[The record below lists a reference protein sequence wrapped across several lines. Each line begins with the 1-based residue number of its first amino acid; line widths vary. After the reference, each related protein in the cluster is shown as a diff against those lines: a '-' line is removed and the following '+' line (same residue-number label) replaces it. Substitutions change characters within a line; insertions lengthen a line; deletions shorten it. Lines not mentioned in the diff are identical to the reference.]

1 MTTKKEKL
9 FINIVLALFVAGIIC
24 CFTLFPLL
32 CDTVSAEELTSNSVL
47 DFNQLFNNTISRSN
61 YNTITITKSNFTYS
75 IKGYFTDWSLNLALN
90 ETVPSINL
98 ISGHKYYLDLNLN
111 VLSGPIPQLRL
122 FSGDSVYYN
131 IVNDVQIFILNNSV
145 TCSLGLFV
153 NSSLNSSSNPYN
165 FSCSPMLVDL
175 TQCFGSG
182 NEPSTVEEFR
192 SFFAN
197 DTYAYTTSTLISLD
211 TLQSYN
217 NGVADTLNS
226 YKYVVTA
233 NDSYN
238 NLIPYGNDTVMTRGI
253 DSNGKYYNEFS
264 NAVDDNKPKYAYF
277 GFSGGTLPSGSKL
290 TLTGYCLQGQTSPE
304 GVDVAVLVGSNF
316 VNVGHLFASRESWK
330 YNTLSFTLPYASSG
344 IYFIGLGYSSF
355 KLNDFVIE
363 IETTDF
369 DTLYGLA
376 YKRGQDSR
384 DSDVTIAFENGKKVG
399 MSQSNPYTFNALF
412 GAVFDAPIQALTGL
426 LDFDILGVNMKGLYL
441 SLFTLALIIF
451 VVKLCLGKV

>member
-1 MTTKKEKL
+1 MITKKEKL
-9 FINIVLALFVAGIIC
+9 FINIVLAVFIAGIIF

-32 CDTVSAEELTSNSVL
+32 SETVSAEELSNNSVL
-47 DFNQLFNNTISRSN
+47 NFNQLVNNISSN
-61 YNTITITKSNFTYS
+61 
-75 IKGYFTDWSLNLALN
+75 
-90 ETVPSINL
+90 
-98 ISGHKYYLDLNLN
+98 
-111 VLSGPIPQLRL
+111 
-122 FSGDSVYYN
+122 
-131 IVNDVQIFILNNSV
+131 
-145 TCSLGLFV
+145 
-153 NSSLNSSSNPYN
+153 NSSLSVSNYSVSISSDITSNGFVVYFDSVNLIAGHVYYVQGLPNCRLFTRDGSAVFDDIGN
-165 FSCSPMLVDL
+165 FIATYVRNYTSAGAFFYHSSYGSSVPSGTYSLMICDL
-175 TQCFGSG
+175 TQIFGAG
-182 NEPSTVEEFR
+182 NEPTSVAEFK
-192 SFFAN
+192 SYFNN
-197 DTYAYTTSTLISLD
+197 DFYVYTTSTLISLD

-238 NLIPYGNDTVMTRGI
+238 NLIPYGKDTEMTRGI
-253 DSNGKYYNEFS
+253 DSNGRYYNKFNNS
-264 NAVDDNKPKYAYF
+264 VNADNLKYAYF
-277 GFSGGTLPSGSKL
+277 GFAGGSLPSGSKL

-316 VNVGHLFASRESWK
+316 VNVGHLVATRESWK
-330 YNTLSFTLPYASSG
+330 YNIITFTLPYASSG
-344 IYFIGLGYSSF
+344 IYFIGLGNGYFELSE
-355 KLNDFVIE
+355 FVIE

-384 DSDVTIAFENGKKVG
+384 DSDVTIAFENGKRAG
-399 MSQSNPYTFNALF
+399 MTQANPYSFNALF
-412 GAVFDAPIQALTGL
+412 GAVFDAPIQAITGL

>member
-1 MTTKKEKL
+1 MTTNKEKIL
-9 FINIVLALFVAGIIC
+9 INVVLAVFIAGIIC
-24 CFTLFPLL
+24 CFTLYPIL

-47 DFNQLFNNTISRSN
+47 DFNQLFNVPRNFNITSTSTDRTQHFASSLTTFDPSHKYFIGNTSSLSTVFLTIVRYNNGSYVSYTDFSTDSIYYNNGN
-61 YNTITITKSNFTYS
+61 YNQVVYQINTQGVANGSFNFM
-75 IKGYFTDWSLNLALN
+75 
-90 ETVPSINL
+90 V
-98 ISGHKYYLDLNLN
+98 
-111 VLSGPIPQLRL
+111 
-122 FSGDSVYYN
+122 
-131 IVNDVQIFILNNSV
+131 
-145 TCSLGLFV
+145 
-153 NSSLNSSSNPYN
+153 
-165 FSCSPMLVDL
+165 VDL

-182 NEPSTVEEFR
+182 NEPSTVEEFK
-192 SFFAN
+192 SYFGN
-197 DTYAYTTSTLISLD
+197 DYYAYTTSTLISLD

-238 NLIPYGNDTVMTRGI
+238 NLVPYGKDTEMTRGI
-253 DSNGKYYNEFS
+253 DSKGRYYNSFNNSVNE
-264 NAVDDNKPKYAYF
+264 DNPKYAYF
-277 GFSGGTLPSGSKL
+277 GFSGGSLSSGSKL

-316 VNVGHLFASRESWK
+316 VNVGHLIASRESWK
-330 YNTLSFTLPYASSG
+330 YNTITFSLPYASSG
-344 IYFIGLGYSSF
+344 IYFIGLGYGYFELS
-355 KLNDFVIE
+355 DFVIE

-369 DTLYGLA
+369 NTLYSLA
-376 YKRGQDSR
+376 YKAGQNSR
-384 DSDVTIAFENGKKVG
+384 DTDVSVAYDNGYRNG
-399 MSQSNPYTFNALF
+399 LADSNPYTFNALF